1 MKAREEAQGRR
12 IVEGLVATAAAKHK
26 AILAAAETAVEE
38 AKMDQ
43 AVGMPA
49 KQKGRAE
56 GEWLTCNCCATQG
69 FDCQV
74 SLVKNLGF
82 SDKDSR

>member
-1 MKAREEAQGRR
+1 MEEWRRVELEERRRAVVAVKAREEAQGRR

-49 KQKGRAE
+49 KQKG
-56 GEWLTCNCCATQG
+56 
-69 FDCQV
+69 
-74 SLVKNLGF
+74 
-82 SDKDSR
+82 